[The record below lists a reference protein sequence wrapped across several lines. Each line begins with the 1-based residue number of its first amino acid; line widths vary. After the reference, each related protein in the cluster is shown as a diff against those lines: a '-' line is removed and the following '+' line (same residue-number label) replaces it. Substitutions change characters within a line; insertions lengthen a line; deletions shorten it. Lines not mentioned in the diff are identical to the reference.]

1 MQRKKSPS
9 IYVKFPVKD
18 SKGNFDLEHAYV
30 VIWTT
35 TPWTLPGNMAISIH
49 PEFDY
54 QLVQFGDEKYLIA
67 KEMLANVIN
76 DCGLPEEYQVVGQ
89 WKGQQ
94 LEGMLCRHPF
104 LDRDSVVILGEHV
117 TLEAGSGCVHT
128 AAWSWYG
135 RLRGSTEI

>member
-1 MQRKKSPS
+1 
-9 IYVKFPVKD
+9 
-18 SKGNFDLEHAYV
+18 
-30 VIWTT
+30 
-35 TPWTLPGNMAISIH
+35 MAISIH

-128 AAWSWYG
+128 APGHGMEDFVVAQKYNLNIISPVDNYG
-135 RLRGSTEI
+135 KLTKEAGQICRIGY